1 MVTAERSGWWHRT
14 RLGCEARI
22 AFSVGLVLL
31 TVSLPPTA
39 ASAGRPA
46 SEADAERRF
55 SELIQ
60 PLLSGRCY
68 TCHGPDAEQRQG
80 GLRLD
85 IRQAAF
91 EPGDSGE
98 PAIVPGD
105 AAASSLVDRIRSDDP
120 DWRMPPPGHGQPLD
134 ALEVQAM
141 IDWIDA
147 GAPYSQHWAYRPL
160 SPPAPPQLANLPP
173 QDADSETAACE
184 PAVNGID
191 AFVRQRL
198 DDEGLTPSPPAE
210 PDRLLRRVHLDLIGL
225 APEPE
230 QLAAFRAA
238 VRSDPTAYERVVD
251 QLLASPAFGEHWGRR
266 WLDQARYADS
276 AGYADDP
283 LRMIWPYRDW
293 VIRALNAGMPFDQF
307 TREQLAGD
315 LLEQPTHDQWVAT
328 GFHRNTTTNN
338 EGGTVDEEFRV
349 AAVVD
354 RVNTTM
360 AVWTGLTF
368 ACAQCHTH
376 KYDPFTHEDY
386 FRLYAIFNQSVD
398 ADRPDERPVMP
409 TWDRQQ
415 RISRQALLARRERLL
430 REAAVDWD
438 AIRRIDLALR
448 GQRPASTLPVM
459 VNLDRA
465 KQRATHIQ
473 LRGEYL
479 SLGDAVEPG
488 LPRLLAE
495 LTGWQASTPP
505 SRLELADWLV
515 NRANPLTPRVQ
526 ANRMWESLF
535 GIGLVATT
543 EDFGVQ
549 GDRPSHPE
557 LLDWL
562 AANLHLYDWDLKRWL
577 RDVVLSATYRQRSD
591 TDATLHADDPQNR
604 SLARGPRLRLSA
616 EQIRDA
622 ALQSGGLLSRTQG
635 GPPVR
640 PLQPKLGLSAAFGSA
655 VDWQTSQGED
665 RFRRGIYTQWRRSQ
679 PYPSMATFGAPNRE
693 VCVLRR
699 EQANTPLQALAGLN
713 DPVLVEAA
721 QGLAVRLLNHR
732 RFTSPPTVPATLPPA
747 VVAADRSWLD
757 AERVSLAMELTVGRS
772 ASSLERELLLELL
785 ADARAHFA
793 DRPEEARRLGV
804 PTADDMR
811 LPTTPHPPQEL
822 AAWSSVANV
831 LLNLDEFLMKH

>member
-1 MVTAERSGWWHRT
+1 MTAG
-14 RLGCEARI
+14 
-22 AFSVGLVLL
+22 SVVVWLL
-31 TVSLPPTA
+31 LPSFLLA
-39 ASAGRPA
+39 SVASAARPA
-46 SEADAERRF
+46 EESDSQRLFAEV
-55 SELIQ
+55 IQ

-85 IRQAAF
+85 VRAAALG
-91 EPGDSGE
+91 PGDSGE
-98 PAIVPGD
+98 LAIVAGD
-105 AAASSLVDRIRSDDP
+105 AANSSLIDRIRSDDP

-134 ALEVQAM
+134 ESEVRAM
-141 IDWIDA
+141 VTWIDA

-160 SPPAPPQLANLPP
+160 APPAPPQVASV
-173 QDADSETAACE
+173 DEAVVE
-184 PAVNGID
+184 PMVNGID
-191 AFVRQRL
+191 AFVRQPL
-198 DDEGLTPSPPAE
+198 TGLGLTASPPAD
-210 PDRLLRRVHLDLIGL
+210 PDRLLRRVHLDLVGL
-225 APEPE
+225 APEPD
-230 QLAAFRAA
+230 QIAAFRAA
-238 VRSDPTAYERVVD
+238 VRTDPDAYQRVVD

-283 LRMIWPYRDW
+283 LRTIWPYRDW
-293 VIRALNAGMPFDQF
+293 VIAALNAGMPFDQF

-315 LLEQPTHDQWVAT
+315 LLDHPTHDQWVAT

-360 AVWTGLTF
+360 TVWTGLTF

-386 FRLYAIFNQSVD
+386 FRLYAIFNQTAD

-415 RISRQALLARRERLL
+415 RLERQKLLAERERLL
-430 REAAVDWD
+430 RQTSVDWD
-438 AIRRIDLALR
+438 AVRRIDRALR
-448 GQRPASTLPVM
+448 GGRPASSLPVM
-459 VNLDRA
+459 LNLDPSRA
-465 KQRATHIQ
+465 RATHIQ

-479 SLGDAVEPG
+479 SLGAAVEPG

-495 LTGWQASTPP
+495 VTDWESEAAAP
-505 SRLELADWLV
+505 SRLDLADWLV
-515 NRANPLTPRVQ
+515 SRSNPLTPRVQ
-526 ANRMWESLF
+526 ANRLWEGLF

-562 AANLHLYDWDLKRWL
+562 AANLHAYDWDLKRWL

-591 TDATLHADDPQNR
+591 AEAEHYAEDPQNR
-604 SLARGPRLRLSA
+604 HLARGPRLRLSA

-655 VDWQTSQGED
+655 VDWQTSRGED

-693 VCVLRR
+693 VCILRR

-713 DPVLVEAA
+713 DPVLIEAA
-721 QGLAVRLLNHR
+721 QGLAVRLLKQ
-732 RFTSPPTVPATLPPA
+732 SLPGVSEDSAGAERA
-747 VVAADRSWLD
+747 VRDSQ
-757 AERVSLAMELTVGRS
+757 RVSLAMELTLGRP
-772 ASSLERELLLELL
+772 ATSLEREVLLELL

-793 DRPEEARRLGV
+793 NRPQEAVRLGV
-804 PTADDMR
+804 PTADDVR
-811 LPTTPHPPQEL
+811 LPIDEGDSQEL
-822 AAWSSVANV
+822 AAWSSLANV

>member
-1 MVTAERSGWWHRT
+1 MTAFSMALT
-14 RLGCEARI
+14 LG
-22 AFSVGLVLL
+22 SVGLRPGLAL
-31 TVSLPPTA
+31 
-39 ASAGRPA
+39 AGITEGT
-46 SEADAERRF
+46 SESRAEREF
-55 SELIQ
+55 SEVIQ

-68 TCHGPDAEQRQG
+68 TCHGPDADQRQG

-85 IRQAAF
+85 NQEAAF
-91 EPGDSGE
+91 SPGDSGE
-98 PAIVPGD
+98 PAIVAGD
-105 AAASSLVDRIRSDDP
+105 AASSSLIDRIRSDDP

-134 ALEVQAM
+134 ESQVQAM
-141 IDWIDA
+141 IAWIDA
-147 GAPYSQHWAYRPL
+147 GAPYSQHWAFRPL
-160 SPPAPPQLANLPP
+160 SPPAPPQILHEQAT
-173 QDADSETAACE
+173 TAE
-184 PAVNGID
+184 PAVNAID
-191 AFVRQRL
+191 AFVRRRL
-198 DDEGLTPSPPAE
+198 ADEGLTPSPAAD
-210 PDRLLRRVHLDLIGL
+210 PDRLLRRVYLDLIGL
-225 APEPE
+225 APEPD
-230 QLAAFRAA
+230 QIAAFR
-238 VRSDPTAYERVVD
+238 VSMRNDPNAYQRVVD

-283 LRMIWPYRDW
+283 LRTIWPYRDW
-293 VIRALNAGMPFDQF
+293 VISALNAGMPFDQF

-315 LLEQPTHDQWVAT
+315 LLEEPTHDQWVAT

-360 AVWTGLTF
+360 TVWTGLTF

-386 FRLYAIFNQSVD
+386 FRLYAIFNQTAD
-398 ADRPDERPVMP
+398 ADRPDERPIMP

-415 RISRQALLARRERLL
+415 RLARHRLLAERERLL
-430 REAAVDWD
+430 RDEHIDWD
-438 AIRRIDLALR
+438 AVRRVDLALR
-448 GQRPASTLPVM
+448 GWRPASTLPVM
-459 VNLDRA
+459 MNLDPSR
-465 KQRATHIQ
+465 QRATHIQ

-479 SLGDAVEPG
+479 SLGDAVQPG
-488 LPRLLAE
+488 LPRLLADV
-495 LTGWQASTPP
+495 TGWDAAEPP
-505 SRLELADWLV
+505 SRLGLADWLV
-515 NRANPLTPRVQ
+515 ARSNPLTPRVQ
-526 ANRMWESLF
+526 ANRMWEGLF
-535 GIGLVATT
+535 GIGLVGTT

-562 AANLHLYDWDLKRWL
+562 AANLHTYDWDLKRWL

-591 TDATLHADDPQNR
+591 AEAGLYAEDPQNR
-604 SLARGPRLRLSA
+604 NLARGPRLRLSA

-622 ALQSGGLLSRTQG
+622 ALQSGGLLSRNQG

-693 VCVLRR
+693 VCILRR

-713 DPVLVEAA
+713 DPVMIEAA
-721 QGLAVRLLNHR
+721 QGVAVRLLNHR
-732 RFTSPPTVPATLPPA
+732 S
-747 VVAADRSWLD
+747 AASEPSGSSDRSGPD
-757 AERVSLAMELTVGRS
+757 RFGPDRFGPDQFVIDGERVSLAMELTVGRP
-772 ASSLERELLLELL
+772 ASTLERELLLELL
-785 ADARAHFA
+785 DDARAHFA
-793 DRPEEARRLGV
+793 DRPEEALRLGV
-804 PTADDMR
+804 PSADDVR
-811 LPTTPHPPQEL
+811 LQTAPHDPQEL